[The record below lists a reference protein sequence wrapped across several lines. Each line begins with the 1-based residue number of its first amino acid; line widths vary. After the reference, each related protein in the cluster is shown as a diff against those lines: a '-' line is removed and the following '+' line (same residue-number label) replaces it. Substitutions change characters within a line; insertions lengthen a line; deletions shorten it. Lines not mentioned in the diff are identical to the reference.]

1 MKQKQKNQMNM
12 LGGNLWSN
20 ILLFA
25 LPLAAS
31 SILQQLFNSVDV
43 AVVGQFDSNQA
54 VAAVGSNAPVIN
66 LFVNMFVGLA
76 GGTNVVIANYIGRN
90 RQDKVQN
97 TVHTVILLGIIS
109 GVAMLGIGMGVA
121 APLLRLM
128 QTPADVL
135 DLAVKYLR
143 IYSIGMPFIMVYNFG
158 AAILRSVGDTKRPL
172 YCLIASG
179 FINTG
184 LNILLVVAFDMSVAG
199 VAIATTAA
207 NAFNAIIVIILLL
220 REKGAL
226 KLNPKKLAI
235 KKAEFSHVLKIGV
248 PAGVQGIV
256 FSLSNV
262 FIQSS
267 VNGFGSVVMAGSTAA
282 LNFEAFSYCVVSAFA
297 QAAATFIGQNFGAG
311 NTDRCKK
318 ALSISFIYGFGISGL
333 MCAAFVLGRGFFA
346 RIYTRDEAAC
356 YYAMIRMVW
365 VLSFACLISTYEI
378 TGGAM
383 RGLGHSLL
391 PALLTV
397 IGSCGLRILW
407 VHTVAAQAK
416 DFVTLVIVYPISWIV
431 TGIAV
436 TVAYF
441 ICSRKEYKKQFT
453 PPNTPDEQTE

>member
-1 MKQKQKNQMNM
+1 MNM

-54 VAAVGSNAPVIN
+54 VAAVGSNSPVIN

-76 GGTNVVIANYIGRN
+76 GGTNVVIAGYIGRKRDDN
-90 RQDKVQN
+90 VRN

-109 GVAMLGIGMGVA
+109 GFVMLGIGMGLAKPV
-121 APLLRLM
+121 LRLM
-128 QTPADVL
+128 ETPDDVI

-143 IYSIGMPFIMVYNFG
+143 IYSLGMPFILVYNFG
-158 AAILRSVGDTKRPL
+158 AAVLRSVGDTKRPL

-184 LNILLVVAFDMSVAG
+184 LNILLVIVFRMSVAG

-207 NAFNAIIVIILLL
+207 NAFNAVVVIILLL

-226 KLNPKKLAI
+226 KLSLKKLTI
-235 KKAEFSHVLKIGV
+235 KKEELSRVLKIGV

-267 VNGFGSVVMAGSTAA
+267 LNGFGSTVMAGSTAA
-282 LNFEAFSYCVVSAFA
+282 VNFEAFAYCVVSAFA
-297 QAAATFIGQNFGAG
+297 QAAATFVGQNFGAG

-318 ALSISFIYGFGISGL
+318 ILRVSFIYGVGICGV
-333 MCAAFVLGRGFFA
+333 MCAVFVLGRGFFA
-346 RIYTRDEAAC
+346 RIYTRDEEAC
-356 YYAMIRMVW
+356 YYAMTRMVY
-365 VLSFACLISTYEI
+365 VLSFSCLTGTYEI

-383 RGLGHSLL
+383 RGLGHSLT

-397 IGSCGLRILW
+397 IGSCGLRIIW
-407 VHTVAAQAK
+407 VHTVAAK
-416 DFVTLVIVYPISWIV
+416 INSFVVLVIIYPISWII
-431 TGIAV
+431 TGLAV
-436 TVAYF
+436 TLAYL
-441 ICSRKEYKKQFT
+441 ICSKKEYKKIFT
-453 PPNTPDEQTE
+453 PPQTQSEEV

>member
-1 MKQKQKNQMNM
+1 M
-12 LGGNLWSN
+12 WRN

-66 LFVNMFVGLA
+66 LIVNLFVGLA
-76 GGTNVVIANYIGRN
+76 GGANVVIANYIGRN
-90 RQDKVQN
+90 REDKVQN
-97 TVHTVILLGIIS
+97 TVHTTILVGIIS
-109 GVAMLGIGMGVA
+109 GFVMLGVGIGVA
-121 APLLRLM
+121 APILKLM
-128 QTPADVL
+128 DTPDDVL

-143 IYSIGMPFIMVYNFG
+143 IYSLGMPFIMVYNFG

-179 FINTG
+179 IINTG
-184 LNILLVVAFDMSVAG
+184 LNILLVIVFKMSVAG
-199 VAIATTAA
+199 VAIATTVA
-207 NAFNAIIVIILLL
+207 NAFNAVVVVILLMK
-220 REKGAL
+220 EKGAL
-226 KLNPKKLAI
+226 KFSPKKLAI
-235 KKAEFSHVLKIGV
+235 KKDEFIHVLKIGI

-282 LNFEAFSYCVVSAFA
+282 LNFEAFAYCVVSAFA

-318 ALSISFIYGFGISGL
+318 VLLVSFIYGFGISGA
-333 MCAAFVLGRGFFA
+333 MCAVFVLGRGFFA
-346 RIYTRDEAAC
+346 KIYTRDADAC
-356 YYAMIRMVW
+356 YYAMQRMVY
-365 VLSFACLISTYEI
+365 VLSFCCLTSTYEI

-383 RGLGHSLL
+383 RGLGHSIV
-391 PALLTV
+391 PASLTV
-397 IGSCGLRILW
+397 LGSCVLRIIW
-407 VHTVAAQAK
+407 VHTVAAK
-416 DFVTLVIVYPISWIV
+416 INSFVILLIIYPISWAV

-436 TVAYF
+436 TTAYF
-441 ICSRKEYKKQFT
+441 ICSRKEYKKTFT
-453 PPNTPDEQTE
+453 PPIGQGEE